1 MDLGNDTCI
10 FKPLTLHPKPR
21 FRAEVEPVEIGVH
34 DFAGL
39 RAVRGLARHRALMIN
54 SFKLLYLLDI
64 WLPGTEPKWR
74 EKPR

>member
-39 RAVRGLARHRALMIN
+39 RAVRTRLSTTWGANDRLV
-54 SFKLLYLLDI
+54 
-64 WLPGTEPKWR
+64 
-74 EKPR
+74 